1 MFFQYHI
8 NTKLS
13 MAPRGGFEPP
23 TNRLHLVGK
32 VDYIISFLSQV
43 KGSGANERLLLGL
56 TL

>member
-1 MFFQYHI
+1 MFLQYHI

-43 KGSGANERLLLGL
+43 KGSGTNERLLLGL